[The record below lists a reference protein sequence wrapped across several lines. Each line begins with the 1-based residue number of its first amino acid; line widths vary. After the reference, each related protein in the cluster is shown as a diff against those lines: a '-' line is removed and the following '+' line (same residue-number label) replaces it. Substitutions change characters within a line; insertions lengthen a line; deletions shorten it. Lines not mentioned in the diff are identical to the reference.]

1 MVQPT
6 VAIFGASGLIGEVL
20 AAALLD
26 RGFRIVA
33 VARRFTSAQ
42 RSRLGQAS
50 CEIDFMALEREQL
63 STFLQERDVDVVINC
78 VGVLQDGPKGRT
90 QEVHVGWIVK
100 LLGAMD
106 GQGLLIQ
113 LSMPGEA
120 AADRTAFSR
129 SKHEADALIAARAKA
144 FVILRPGFVLAST
157 AYGGSALL
165 RALACLPFGLPHKTA
180 SAAFRVTSADDIA
193 ATVRDMVGKWRDG
206 RREWRASFDVMSD
219 EATTVGAV
227 VEALSQRFGGPSWR
241 LPLPAWLMQLGARAG
256 DMASALGWMP
266 PIRSTSLAEMRRGVT
281 GDPQGWME
289 ATGIRP
295 ATLSETLRRLPVG
308 VQERWFGR
316 LYLLKAIVL
325 ATLSLFWIASGVIAL
340 TVALGAASAILVR
353 VGLPDMLARATTIL
367 TSWLDIAIGMGI
379 AVRQTTRASL
389 WAGIAGS
396 LGYLAGSVVLLPELW
411 ADPVGSMVKTVP
423 AVVLMLVALA
433 VLDDR

>member
-1 MVQPT
+1 MDQPT
-6 VAIFGASGLIGEVL
+6 VAIFGASGLIGEII
-20 AAALLD
+20 AAALQDKGVGILP
-26 RGFRIVA
+26 
-33 VARRFTSAQ
+33 VARRFTAAQ
-42 RSRLGQAS
+42 RGRFGQAS
-50 CEIDFMALEREQL
+50 CEIDFMALERERL
-63 STFLQERDVDVVINC
+63 AAFLKQHGVDVVINC

-90 QEVHVGWIVK
+90 QDVHVGWIE

-113 LSMPGEA
+113 LSMPGETT
-120 AADRTAFSR
+120 ADRTAFSR

-144 FVILRPGFVLAST
+144 FVILRPGFVLAGT

-165 RALACLPFGLPHKTA
+165 RALACLPFGLPPKTA
-180 SAAFRVTSADDIA
+180 SAAFRVTSADDIV
-193 ATVRDMVGKWRDG
+193 ATVLDVVGKWRDG
-206 RREWRASFDVMSD
+206 RREWRANFDVMST
-219 EATTVGAV
+219 EATTVGDV
-227 VEALSQRFGGPSWR
+227 VAALSQRFGGPSWR

-256 DMASALGWMP
+256 DAASMLGWVP

-295 ATLSETLRRLPVG
+295 ATLSDTLRRLPVG

-325 ATLSLFWIASGVIAL
+325 ATLSLFWIASGVVAL
-340 TVALGAASAILVR
+340 TVAFAEANALLTRA
-353 VGLPDMLARATTIL
+353 GLPDALARGMTAL
-367 TSWLDIAIGMGI
+367 TAILDIAIGVGI
-379 AVRQTTRASL
+379 AVRRTARVSL
-389 WAGIAGS
+389 WAGIAVS
-396 LGYLAGSVVLLPELW
+396 LGYLAGSVVLLPALW